1 MLPISKYPMKNY
13 WQKSV
18 LFSIIFLISYQS
30 YAVNIEH
37 SLGGKVISDG
47 EGVPFV
53 AVYIKG
59 TTHGTTTDDNGYFF
73 ITGIPSQDS
82 YLTIKGIGYKTKYY
96 PVSQMDHSGQL
107 VIEIDQEIQLLQQV
121 VISGSRVGVL
131 RYLPGSVSIV
141 KPAELKRTQPISGNE
156 ILRNIAGV
164 HVVEE
169 EGAGLRA
176 NIGIRGLDPDKS
188 RNVLILE
195 DGIPVALAPYG
206 EPEMYFTPNIDRMSG
221 IEVLKG
227 NGSILFGPQTIGGVI
242 NYITAD
248 PPQESSSSVSFKG
261 GELGY
266 FNSRITHGNTLNR
279 TGYYFDFTRKQA
291 DNFGPTQFRLHDL
304 NTKIQSDLSPVS
316 QLGFKLSL
324 YDEISNATYVGLTQP
339 MFEAGGLDDLR
350 IAPDDQL
357 SVRRYAASLS
367 HKYMPADG
375 LHLNTTAFAYTTT
388 RNWNRQDF
396 TYSSNASNL
405 TGQMHGFADHKDGA
419 IYLRNSTGQRNRQFE
434 VAGIEPR
441 MNYRYG
447 IAGKTAYMDAGM
459 RYLYERAYEQRV
471 NGTSAGVL
479 SGDLRDDEI
488 RTGHAFSTYL
498 QNKVMFTEKFSF
510 TAGLRS
516 ELIGYEREIRRM
528 SFNDTL
534 IVAQS
539 SVFEIIPGAGFN
551 YNFNDGLGVFAGIH
565 RGFAPPRTKDAI
577 SNEGKDLMLEAEK
590 SWNTELGIR
599 GNLQF
604 IEFELTAFH
613 MDFSNQVI
621 PVSESSGGAGTGYIN
636 GGATMHSGFE
646 TTILFPFDALLP
658 ESWNAGLMW
667 NATFVRAEF
676 SGDRYV
682 LFKRPLSAEYE
693 NVYLNVKGNKTPYS
707 PSVTATGAIQ
717 AVTPWG
723 VGMRLSANYVGSQ
736 VTDVLNTV
744 NVYDWISIDEQD
756 VDYNYLQATA
766 NGRIGKL
773 DPYLIAN
780 LNVWYEHSPSGL
792 GLNVSIKNLTNER
805 YIASRRPQGIRVG
818 LPRFIS
824 AGITFDF

>member
-1 MLPISKYPMKNY
+1 LDQSGPI
-13 WQKSV
+13 
-18 LFSIIFLISYQS
+18 IIE
-30 YAVNIEH
+30 VE
-37 SLGGKVISDG
+37 
-47 EGVPFV
+47 
-53 AVYIKG
+53 
-59 TTHGTTTDDNGYFF
+59 
-73 ITGIPSQDS
+73 
-82 YLTIKGIGYKTKYY
+82 
-96 PVSQMDHSGQL
+96 
-107 VIEIDQEIQLLQQV
+107 QEIQMLQQV
-121 VISGSRVGVL
+121 VVSGSRVGVL
-131 RYLPGSVSIV
+131 RYLPGSVAIV

-248 PPQESSSSVSFKG
+248 PPNEPSSSVSFKG

-279 TGYYFDFTRKQA
+279 TGYYLDFTRKQA

-357 SVRRYAASLS
+357 TVRRYAASLS
-367 HKYMPADG
+367 HKYMPLDG

-396 TYSSNASNL
+396 TYASNASNL
-405 TGQMHGFADHKDGA
+405 TGEVHGFEDQKEGA

-434 VAGIEPR
+434 VAGVEPR
-441 MNYRYG
+441 MNYRYDL
-447 IAGKTAYMDAGM
+447 AGKRSYLDAGV
-459 RYLYERAYEQRV
+459 RYLYERAFEQRV

-488 RTGHAFSTYL
+488 RTGHAFSSYL
-498 QNKVMFTEKFSF
+498 QNKVMFSERFSF

-528 SFNDTL
+528 SFKDTL

-551 YNFNDGLGVFAGIH
+551 YNFNDGLGLFAGIH

-577 SNEGKDLMLEAEK
+577 SNEGMDLQLEAEK

-604 IEFELTAFH
+604 IEFEFTAFH

-636 GGATMHSGFE
+636 GGATVHSGFE
-646 TTILFPFDALLP
+646 TSMLLPFDFLLP
-658 ESWNAGLMW
+658 EGWNAGLMW

-682 LFKRPLSAEYE
+682 LFKRSLNTEHE
-693 NVYLNVKGNKTPYS
+693 NVYVNVKGNKTPYS
-707 PSVTATGAIQ
+707 PSVSVSGAIQ

-723 VGMRLSANYVGSQ
+723 IGLRISANYVGSQ
-736 VTDVLNTV
+736 FTDVLNTV
-744 NVYDWISIDEQD
+744 NVYDWIATDEQD
-756 VDYNYLQATA
+756 LNYNYVQATA

-773 DPYLIAN
+773 DPYLITN
-780 LNVWYEHSPSGL
+780 LNVWYDHSSSGL
-792 GLNVSIKNLTNER
+792 GFNVGIKNLTNER

>member
-1 MLPISKYPMKNY
+1 VLPISKYPMKNY

-367 HKYMPADG
+367 HKYLPADG

>member
-367 HKYMPADG
+367 HKYLLADG
-375 LHLNTTAFAYTTT
+375 LQLNTTAFAYTTT

-773 DPYLIAN
+773 DPYIVAN
-780 LNVWYEHSPSGL
+780 LNIWYEHSPSGL
-792 GLNVSIKNLTNER
+792 GLNISIKNLTNER

>member
-1 MLPISKYPMKNY
+1 MKNY
-13 WQKSV
+13 LQKSA
-18 LFSIIFLISYQS
+18 LFIFITLISFQS
-30 YAVNIEH
+30 FAGNIAH
-37 SLGGKVISDG
+37 SLGGKVISGG

-73 ITGIPSQDS
+73 ISGISAQDS
-82 YLTIKGIGYKTKYY
+82 HLTVKGIGYKTKYF
-96 PVSQMDHSGQL
+96 PLSQMDYSGQL

-121 VISGSRVGVL
+121 VVSGSRVGVL
-131 RYLPGSVSIV
+131 RYLPGSVAIV
-141 KPAELKRTQPISGNE
+141 KSAELTRTQPISGNE

-248 PPQESSSSVSFKG
+248 PPKESSSSVSFKG

-304 NTKIQSDLSPVS
+304 NSKIQADLSPVS

-357 SVRRYAASLS
+357 NVKRYAASLS
-367 HKYMPADG
+367 HKYMSADG
-375 LHLNTTAFAYTTT
+375 IQLNTTAFAYTTT

-405 TGQMHGFADHKDGA
+405 TGQMYGFADYKEGA
-419 IYLRNSTGQRNRQFE
+419 IFLRNSTGQRNRQFE

-441 MNYRYG
+441 MNYRYDL
-447 IAGKTAYMDAGM
+447 AGKTSFMDAGI

-539 SVFEIIPGAGFN
+539 TVFEIIPGAGFN

-577 SNEGKDLMLEAEK
+577 SNEGKDLLLEAEK
-590 SWNTELGIR
+590 SWNSEMGIR
-599 GNLQF
+599 GSLQF
-604 IEFELTAFH
+604 MEFELTAFH

-621 PVSESSGGAGTGYIN
+621 PVSESSGGAGTGFIN
-636 GGATMHSGFE
+636 GGATVHSGFE
-646 TTILFPFDALLP
+646 TSMLFPFDALLP
-658 ESWNAGLMW
+658 EDWNAGLMW
-667 NATFVRAEF
+667 NATFVKAEF

-682 LFKRPLSAEYE
+682 LFKRSISAENE
-693 NVYLNVKGNKTPYS
+693 DVYLNVKGNKTPYS
-707 PSVTATGAIQ
+707 PSVTVSGAIQ

-723 VGMRLSANYVGSQ
+723 VGLRLSANYVGSQ
-736 VTDVLNTV
+736 FTDVLNTV
-744 NVYDWISIDEQD
+744 NVYDWISLDQQD
-756 VDYNYLQATA
+756 VDYNYIQATA

-773 DPYLIAN
+773 DSYLIAN

-792 GLNVSIKNLTNER
+792 GLNISIKNLTNER
-805 YIASRRPQGIRVG
+805 YITSRRPQGIRVG

>member
-1 MLPISKYPMKNY
+1 MKKYL
-13 WQKSV
+13 QKSAL
-18 LFSIIFLISYQS
+18 LFLVIFISYQS
-30 YAVNIEH
+30 FAGNIAH
-37 SLGGKVISDG
+37 SLGGKVICEG

-73 ITGIPSQDS
+73 ISGIPAQDS
-82 YLTIKGIGYKTKYY
+82 HLTIKGMGYKTTSF
-96 PVSQMDHSGQL
+96 PVSQMDHSGQI
-107 VIEIDQEIQLLQQV
+107 VFEIEQEIQFLQQV
-121 VISGSRVGVL
+121 VVSGSRVGVL

-279 TGYYFDFTRKQA
+279 TGYYLDFTRKQA

-357 SVRRYAASLS
+357 TVRRYAASLS

-405 TGQMHGFADHKDGA
+405 TGQMHGFADHKDGS

-539 SVFEIIPGAGFN
+539 SVFEIIPGVGFN
-551 YNFNDGLGVFAGIH
+551 YNFNDGLGIFAGIH

-577 SNEGKDLMLEAEK
+577 SNEGKDMLLEAEK
-590 SWNTELGIR
+590 SWNTEMGIR

-604 IEFELTAFH
+604 MQFELTAFH

-621 PVSESSGGAGTGYIN
+621 PVSESSGGVGTGYIN
-636 GGATMHSGFE
+636 GGATVHSGFE
-646 TTILFPFDALLP
+646 TSMMFPFDALLP
-658 ESWNAGLMW
+658 DGWNAGFMW
-667 NATFVRAEF
+667 NATYVKAEF

-682 LFKRPLSAEYE
+682 LYRKSLSAENE
-693 NVYLNVKGNKTPYS
+693 DVYLNVKGNKTPYS
-707 PSVTATGAIQ
+707 PSVTITGAIQ
-717 AVTPWG
+717 AVTPWRI
-723 VGMRLSANYVGSQ
+723 GMRLSANFVGSQ
-736 VTDVLNTV
+736 FTDVLNTV
-744 NVYDWISIDEQD
+744 NVYDWIATDEQD
-756 VDYNYLQATA
+756 VDYNYVQATA

-780 LNVWYEHSPSGL
+780 LNIWYEHSSSGL
-792 GLNVSIKNLTNER
+792 GFNVSIKNLTNER

>member
-1 MLPISKYPMKNY
+1 MKNY
-13 WQKSV
+13 LQKSA
-18 LFSIIFLISYQS
+18 LFFLIFLISYQS
-30 YAVNIEH
+30 YTVNIEH
-37 SLGGKVISDG
+37 SLGGKVISNG

-73 ITGIPSQDS
+73 ITVIPSQDS

-96 PVSQMDHSGQL
+96 PVSQMDHSGQIL
-107 VIEIDQEIQLLQQV
+107 IEIEQEIQLLQQV
-121 VISGSRVGVL
+121 VVSGSRVGVL
-131 RYLPGSVSIV
+131 RYLPGSVSVV

-156 ILRNIAGV
+156 VLRNIAGV

-242 NYITAD
+242 NYITTD
-248 PPQESSSSVSFKG
+248 PPQESSSSISFKG

-357 SVRRYAASLS
+357 TVRRYAASLL

-396 TYSSNASNL
+396 TYSSSASNL
-405 TGQMHGFADHKDGA
+405 TGEMHGFDNHKEGA
-419 IYLRNSTGQRNRQFE
+419 IFLRNSTGQRNRQFE

-441 MNYRYG
+441 LNYRYG

-459 RYLYERAYEQRV
+459 RFLYERAYEQRV

-498 QNKVMFTEKFSF
+498 QNKVMFTDKFSF

-534 IVAQS
+534 IIAQS

-551 YNFNDGLGVFAGIH
+551 YNFSDGLGIFAGIH

-577 SNEGKDLMLEAEK
+577 SNEGKDMLLEAEK

-604 IEFELTAFH
+604 IEFELTLFH

-636 GGATMHSGFE
+636 GGATVHSGFE

-658 ESWNAGLMW
+658 EGWNAGLMG

-682 LFKRPLSAEYE
+682 LFKRPLSAENE

-723 VGMRLSANYVGSQ
+723 VGMRLSANYIGSQ
-736 VTDVLNTV
+736 FTDVLNTK
-744 NVYDWISIDEQD
+744 NVYDWISTDEQD

-773 DPYLIAN
+773 DSYIVAN
-780 LNVWYEHSPSGL
+780 LNVWYDHSPSGL
-792 GLNVSIKNLTNER
+792 GLNINIKNLTNER

-818 LPRFIS
+818 LPRLIS